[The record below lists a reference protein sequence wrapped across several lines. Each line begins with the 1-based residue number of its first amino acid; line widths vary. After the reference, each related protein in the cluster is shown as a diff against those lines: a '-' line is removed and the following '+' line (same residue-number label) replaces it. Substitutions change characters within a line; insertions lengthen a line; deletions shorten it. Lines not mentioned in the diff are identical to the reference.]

1 MDFNRVQAN
10 ARRIGVCVRRS
21 TVKGKKV
28 DVFDKACKKKL
39 ASVGA
44 TGYSDFTQHKD
55 KKRQKSYQARHN
67 KHRHKK
73 GTPSYFADKLLWR

>member
-1 MDFNRVQAN
+1 MDFKRVQAN
-10 ARRIGVCVRRS
+10 AKRLGVCVRRS

-44 TGYSDFTQHKD
+44 TGYSDFTQHRD
-55 KKRQKSYQARHN
+55 KKRQKAYKARHI
-67 KHRHKK
+67 HRHKT
-73 GTPSYFADKLLWR
+73 GTPAYFAYQLLWR